1 MPQLRFLVARI
12 NFRKLL
18 RSGTASLAV
27 LALLSGATTAQ
38 DAKKTAQADKPQKKG
53 NVKVERA
60 RQTVRMLDD
69 IYKGGVVAI
78 TDTYVNDK
86 STIPAGT
93 AFKSLFKAAEAK
105 GWHRVRLL
113 DVTGEPYDDSNVAED
128 AFEKSA
134 VKKIAGGKSWVESI
148 EVREGT
154 RHLRVLTAIPV
165 VMDKCVMCHDN
176 YSNVPKGQ
184 AIGALSYTIPVDG
197 PLVTKAAEKATK

>member
-1 MPQLRFLVARI
+1 MLYQRLVTACCLI
-12 NFRKLL
+12 TITAGIAVAQEP
-18 RSGTASLAV
+18 GTAP
-27 LALLSGATTAQ
+27 
-38 DAKKTAQADKPQKKG
+38 KTENAAKKG
-53 NVKVERA
+53 NGKVERA

-78 TDTYVNDK
+78 TDTYVNDE

-113 DVTGEPYDDSNVAED
+113 DVTGDPYDDSNVAED

-134 VKKIAGGKSWVESI
+134 VKKIAGGKPWVEAI
-148 EVREGT
+148 EVRKGT

-165 VMDKCVMCHDN
+165 VMEKCVMCHDN
-176 YSNVPKGQ
+176 YADLAKGQ

-197 PLVTKAAEKATK
+197 PLVTDAAEKVKK